1 MRITKLLTTFSFVL
15 LSFATYAQLYSA
27 LDLSLP
33 VSTSGYNPA
42 NQNKISF
49 EKIFISPI
57 IMDNKSNITISQLKI
72 AILRRPSAPQVNVT
86 IWVGYEN
93 ENSFAAT
100 AVGSQLINA
109 NGASTVTQ
117 NVTIGNGVSTLYTTP
132 PLNAL
137 SYSELFI
144 GVQFSNA
151 DINNLWQ
158 YSALPTNGNLV
169 DPSSALY
176 VYTQGNFGGMPTFPY
191 KPYSTPFVNVET
203 AMGIEISGNPG
214 GSLPIELTKFNA
226 TQTDKFQSTL
236 TWQTASESNNQGFQI
251 EKSLDGSVFK
261 NIGFV
266 KGVGNSNVSKDYDFR
281 DNDFSKSAYFRLKQ
295 VDFDG
300 KYSYSATVYVEKSH
314 AGKVKTLIY
323 PNPSIGKF
331 YVDHATDFKN
341 ITVFSLTGQ
350 AVFNQNIN
358 DSERTEI
365 DISNLSTGLYF
376 VRLSDNKGHIETK
389 QVKIVSQ

>member
-1 MRITKLLTTFSFVL
+1 MS
-15 LSFATYAQLYSA
+15 
-27 LDLSLP
+27 
-33 VSTSGYNPA
+33 
-42 NQNKISF
+42 
-49 EKIFISPI
+49 
-57 IMDNKSNITISQLKI
+57 
-72 AILRRPSAPQVNVT
+72 
-86 IWVGYEN
+86 
-93 ENSFAAT
+93 
-100 AVGSQLINA
+100 
-109 NGASTVTQ
+109 
-117 NVTIGNGVSTLYTTP
+117 
-132 PLNAL
+132 
-137 SYSELFI
+137 
-144 GVQFSNA
+144 
-151 DINNLWQ
+151 
-158 YSALPTNGNLV
+158 
-169 DPSSALY
+169 
-176 VYTQGNFGGMPTFPY
+176 
-191 KPYSTPFVNVET
+191 VET

-236 TWQTASESNNQGFQI
+236 TWQTASERNNQGFEI

-261 NIGFV
+261 KIGFV

-300 KYSYSATVYVEKSH
+300 KYSYSATAYVEKSH
-314 AGKVKTLIY
+314 AGKIKTLIY

-365 DISNLSTGLYF
+365 DISNLATGLYF